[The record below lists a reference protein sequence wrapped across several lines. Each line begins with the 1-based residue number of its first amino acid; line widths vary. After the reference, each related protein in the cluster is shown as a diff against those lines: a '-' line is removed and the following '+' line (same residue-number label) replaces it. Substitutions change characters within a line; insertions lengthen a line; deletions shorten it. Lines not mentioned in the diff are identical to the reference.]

1 MANPTYRPD
10 IDGLRAVAVL
20 PVVLYHAGLGFPG
33 GYVGVD
39 VFFVISGFLITSIL
53 RDDIL
58 ADRFSLLRFY
68 DRRIRRIFPAL
79 FVMLGLTTLG
89 AAAVLLPE
97 HLLAFGRSLRATAL
111 FAANLHFWRLE
122 GYFTEAAELKPL
134 LHTWSLAIEEQYYL
148 VFPPLLWALMRGR
161 KARAGLAALTLASFA
176 LALWQVRAAPQAA
189 FYLPFGRIWE
199 LLAGSLLALSPD
211 LARPLGRA
219 ALLRALLGLAGLA
232 AILVPVF
239 AYDRLT
245 PFPGLAALPPV
256 LGTVAVL
263 ATGAAGPGPVRWL
276 LERAVLRGIGLI
288 SYSLYLWHWPV
299 LVLAG
304 YVTVL
309 PMTGLQR
316 VACLGLSFLLALLS
330 WRCVE
335 RPFRGAAR
343 PGRVVLFGGALS
355 AIVLTLV
362 VGTELVRVWGWPG
375 RFETRLA
382 ALPDPKSLMH
392 DRRDCHFVT
401 PERLA
406 TGAICLRGA
415 PGAQAS
421 FVLLGDSH
429 ADALSPGI
437 FAAATQAGEA
447 GYQITTSGF
456 RPLPGV
462 HERQGEDIQPLTEA
476 AIAFLTQHP
485 ELHRIILAGYWL
497 HQATGQSYRHPGTV
511 FVDAEYDGS
520 GLAYAP
526 VALRHGLVALAR
538 RLPDRQIVLLDDP
551 PSGKAL
557 DLRGWRQMAL
567 WRPDLLAAGAGLP
580 RGEAAAQRASWEP
593 ILQQVAAEM
602 PNVTYLPI
610 FNDFCGPSLCALLG
624 PEGPRY
630 RDGDHLSAA
639 TAQALEPAFTSALFP
654 RPGQAR
660 SRPDLTLDTTRL
672 R

>member
-1 MANPTYRPD
+1 MADPTYRPD
-10 IDGLRAVAVL
+10 IDGLRALAVL

-53 RDDIL
+53 RHDIL
-58 ADRFSLLRFY
+58 SDRFSLLGFY
-68 DRRIRRIFPAL
+68 DRRVRRIFPAL

-111 FAANLHFWRLE
+111 FAANLHFWSLE

-134 LHTWSLAIEEQYYL
+134 LHTWSLAVEEQYYL
-148 VFPPLLWALMRGR
+148 VFPPLLWGLMRSG
-161 KARAGLAALTLASFA
+161 KARLTLTALTLASFA

-189 FYLPFGRIWE
+189 FYLPFGRVWE

-211 LARPLGRA
+211 VARPLRA
-219 ALLRALLGLAGLA
+219 ARLRALLGLAGLA

-304 YVTVL
+304 YVAVL
-309 PMTGLQR
+309 PMTWPQR

-330 WRCVE
+330 WRFVE

-343 PGRVVLFGGALS
+343 PGRVVLFGGAMS
-355 AIVLTLV
+355 AIALTLV
-362 VGTELVRVWGWPG
+362 VGTGLVRVWGWPG

-406 TGAICLRGA
+406 KGAICLRGA

-429 ADALSPGI
+429 ADALSPGL
-437 FAAATQAGEA
+437 FAAATQAGEV
-447 GYQITTSGF
+447 GYQITAASF

-462 HERQGEDIQPLTEA
+462 HERQGEDIRPLTEA
-476 AIAFLTQHP
+476 AIAFLEGHP
-485 ELHRIILAGYWL
+485 ELRRIIVTGYWQ

-511 FVDAEYDGS
+511 FVDADYDGS
-520 GLAYAP
+520 GLAHAP
-526 VALRHGLVALAR
+526 EALRHGLAALAR

-567 WRPDLLAAGAGLP
+567 WRPDLLAPGAGLP
-580 RGEAAAQRASWEP
+580 RGEATAQRASWEP
-593 ILQQVAAEM
+593 ILQQVAAEL

-610 FNDFCGPSLCALLG
+610 FDDFCGPALCALLG

-630 RDGDHLSAA
+630 RDGDHLSAGA
-639 TAQALEPAFTSALFP
+639 AKAMEPKLASALFP
-654 RPGQAR
+654 PPSQDG
-660 SRPDLTLDTTRL
+660 SGPDLALDAASIR
-672 R
+672 